1 MQDLTGTS
9 LPVFIGLTLVLF
21 GGATFMTGYAVA
33 ETWRPAWQAVVY
45 AALLG
50 AANRLMGYLL
60 FGGELLS
67 VAGYLVD
74 TAILIVIAL
83 FAYRVTRAR
92 KMTSQYPWL
101 YERSGLFTWREKSA
115 ASGR

>member
-1 MQDLTGTS
+1 
-9 LPVFIGLTLVLF
+9 
-21 GGATFMTGYAVA
+21 
-33 ETWRPAWQAVVY
+33 
-45 AALLG
+45 
-50 AANRLMGYLL
+50 LL

-67 VAGYLVD
+67 VIGYLVD
-74 TAILIVIAL
+74 TAILMSFAL

-101 YERSGLFTWREKSA
+101 YERSGLFTWREKST